1 MPEPPLPR
9 RWPYW
14 LAGAAT
20 LIWLGLALVVAAS
33 ALARAGILPAAAA
46 TPPELALVAATLVA
60 LLPPIALLWLV
71 ADRLR
76 DGTAA
81 RTAYAQALA
90 ATGAEA
96 EATVLRAREALAAL
110 DSGLGAATGRV
121 AQISDRLDQHR
132 TQLSA
137 AGDSMERSAGTLTT
151 ASDAVRAAGQQLT
164 DATPKA
170 MAQAEELATLI
181 CHIDDDLKRQ
191 LDQTETLL
199 AALHVTAGE
208 AEEQAATA
216 VQRAS
221 AGIDA
226 VASAGERAATST
238 SEVLGNVI
246 RAADTAAS
254 QTAAA
259 IAASNEAVGSQTR
272 MLMESVTHVRAEL
285 DDIGGEAARQVSRRL
300 DLLTEAANR
309 LGEQLIAQEQRS
321 RAMVEQVE
329 RAFAI
334 LDAKLAN
341 SVSTGA
347 ASLDDLAQRMAAAR
361 DAIHVM
367 GEPLAAT
374 GGALRDVEE
383 RMAAVGE
390 QADRTLGLIGTEMPR
405 HLPQLDVLN
414 DRLTHLHGR
423 VAALAAPI
431 EAGGETID
439 SAADRFSEQREALD
453 RTITALIEAL
463 SNGRETPADIETAAG
478 TSALAATQQ
487 LIDVLGQVREVAGQT
502 AGTMR
507 ETLAGIV
514 AEAEQALEKAGRE
527 KAETAFAT
535 PIRASLAGVE
545 QAADHAAA
553 TAQAASERI
562 VARLVNLTE
571 TVATVEKRIDEVD
584 TAYDVKLRDD
594 LGRRAE
600 TLVQSLNSTAV
611 DIAQLLRL
619 DIGDAVWTDYLK
631 GDKGAFAR
639 AGARLLDA
647 GTERTI
653 ARHFDHD
660 PPFREQA
667 VRYIDDFEALIARV
681 LPDREGKALALALLS
696 SDNGRLYAILTQAT
710 RRFDPPA

>member
-1 MPEPPLPR
+1 MSDIPEPPLPR

-20 LIWLGLALVVAAS
+20 LVWLALAVLVAAS
-33 ALARAGILPAAAA
+33 ALARAGLLPAAAA
-46 TPPELALVAATLVA
+46 VPPEIALVAAALVA

-76 DGTAA
+76 DGIAA
-81 RTAYAQALA
+81 RTAYAQSLA
-90 ATGAEA
+90 ATGADL
-96 EATVLRAREALAAL
+96 EATLLRAREALAAL
-110 DSGLGAATGRV
+110 DAGLGAATGRV
-121 AQISDRLDQHR
+121 AQIDDRLAQHR
-132 TQLSA
+132 GQLDSA
-137 AGDSMERSAGTLTT
+137 GQAMERSAGTLTT
-151 ASDAVRAAGQQLT
+151 ASDAVRAAGEQLT
-164 DATPKA
+164 AATPKA
-170 MAQAEELATLI
+170 LAQAEELATLI

-208 AEEQAATA
+208 AEEQAAAA

-221 AGIDA
+221 TGIDA
-226 VASAGERAATST
+226 VAAAGERAAAST
-238 SEVLGNVI
+238 DGVLANLI
-246 RAADTAAS
+246 SAADTASVKSAE
-254 QTAAA
+254 A

-285 DDIGGEAARQVSRRL
+285 EDIGGEAARQISRRL

-321 RAMVEQVE
+321 RSMVEQVE

-347 ASLDDLAQRMAAAR
+347 ASLDDLAQRMATAR

-367 GEPLAAT
+367 GEPLAIT

-390 QADRTLGLIGTEMPR
+390 QAGRALSLISEEMPR
-405 HLPQLDVLN
+405 HLPQLDVMN
-414 DRLTHLHGR
+414 DRLNLLHGR
-423 VAALAAPI
+423 VAALSGPI

-439 SAADRFSEQREALD
+439 SASDRFGEQREGLD
-453 RTITALIEAL
+453 RTIAALIEAL
-463 SNGRETPADIETAAG
+463 ANGRQTLAEIEMTAG
-478 TSALAATQQ
+478 SSALAASQQ

-502 AGTMR
+502 AGTIR

-527 KAETAFAT
+527 KAETAFAA
-535 PIRASLAGVE
+535 PIRASLAEVE
-545 QAADHAAA
+545 QASDRAAA
-553 TAQAASERI
+553 TAQSASERI

-571 TVATVEKRIDEVD
+571 TVSTVEKRIDEVD

-600 TLVQSLNSTAV
+600 ALVQSLNSTAV
-611 DIAQLLRL
+611 DIARLLSL
-619 DIGDAVWTDYLK
+619 DVGDAAWANYLK
-631 GDKGAFAR
+631 GDKGVFTRQAV
-639 AGARLLDA
+639 RLLDRSS
-647 GTERTI
+647 ERAI
-653 ARHFDHD
+653 ARHFEHD
-660 PPFREQA
+660 PPFRDQA
-667 VRYIDDFEALIARV
+667 TRYIDDFETLIKRV
-681 LPDREGKALALALLS
+681 LSDREGKALAVALLS
-696 SDNGRLYAILTQAT
+696 SDIGKLYAVLAQGVE
-710 RRFDPPA
+710 RLR